1 MGDHHKG
8 RGRLVAVHLV
18 AEALVAALE
27 TQVTT
32 GRQVRAPQL
41 PLPSACPGWS
51 VREVLNHSIGVTL
64 KFTGFAAGVTDHP
77 RAPAGDLVGR
87 DHALAL
93 RSAAG
98 SARAAWASADMTRR
112 CHLPFG
118 TFPAGLAAGIN
129 LFDVLAHTGDIA
141 IATGVTVQCSDDLW
155 DAGLDAARMVI
166 GSSRDVRHYAAQV
179 PVSAAAAPRQRFLA
193 FLGRAEPARP

>member
-1 MGDHHKG
+1 
-8 RGRLVAVHLV
+8 VHLL

-112 CHLPFG
+112 CHLPFRHVPG
-118 TFPAGLAAGIN
+118 RPGRRDQPVRRPRPHLGYRHRHGGNRA
-129 LFDVLAHTGDIA
+129 
-141 IATGVTVQCSDDLW
+141 VQ
-155 DAGLDAARMVI
+155 
-166 GSSRDVRHYAAQV
+166 
-179 PVSAAAAPRQRFLA
+179 
-193 FLGRAEPARP
+193 